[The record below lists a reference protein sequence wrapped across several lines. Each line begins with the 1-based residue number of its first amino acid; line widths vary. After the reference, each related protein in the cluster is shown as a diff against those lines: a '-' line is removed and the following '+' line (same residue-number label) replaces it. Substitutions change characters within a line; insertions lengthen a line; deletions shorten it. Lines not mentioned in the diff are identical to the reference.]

1 MIYRIPLST
10 RFFITP
16 YILGILKIDEDSKL
30 YKTIFLII
38 SESEFFRATS
48 EIVSEEYFEHY
59 VSLGPNFRHDD
70 DYDFLQILNRYF
82 LEHGFEV
89 SEKLLREK
97 IRELTEYTLDIYN
110 KHIGSSRSYQTAR
123 KKVFKPFNELEGEI
137 SIQRERDGMIVDWEK
152 EKGRHAC
159 YNATNHVGVL
169 GNISISV
176 NLERQVFDHEQQLWV
191 YLQPELPESI
201 QSIDVSFSILT
212 RLKNVYSTEIIFFIG
227 KIYDA
232 NRNA

>member
-1 MIYRIPLST
+1 M
-10 RFFITP
+10 
-16 YILGILKIDEDSKL
+16 KIDEDSKL

-38 SESEFFRATS
+38 SESEFFRATR
-48 EIVSEEYFEHY
+48 EIVSEEYFEDY
-59 VSLGPNFRHDD
+59 VSLEPNFRHY
-70 DYDFLQILNRYF
+70 DYSDFLLVLNRYF

-97 IRELTEYTLDIYN
+97 IRELTEYTLAIYN

-137 SIQRERDGMIVDWEK
+137 SIPRETYGNIVED
-152 EKGRHAC
+152 EKGRYAC

-169 GNISISV
+169 GNISIDV
-176 NLERQVFDHEQQLWV
+176 HLERKVFDHEQELLV
-191 YLQPELPESI
+191 YLLPDLPESI

-212 RLKNVYSTEIIFFIG
+212 RLKNVYSTEIIFFVG

>member
-10 RFFITP
+10 GFFITP

-30 YKTIFLII
+30 YKTMFLIM
-38 SESEFFRATS
+38 SEIEFLRATS
-48 EIVSEEYFEHY
+48 EIVSEEYFQRY
-59 VSLGPNFRHDD
+59 VALGPNFRHDD
-70 DYDFLQILNRYF
+70 EYNFLRVLHRYF

-89 SEKLLREK
+89 SETILREK
-97 IRELTEYTLDIYN
+97 IRELTDYTLKIYL
-110 KHIGSSRSYQTAR
+110 KQIGSARSYLTAR
-123 KKVFKPFNELEGEI
+123 QKIFKPFNKLEGEI
-137 SIQRERDGMIVDWEK
+137 SIPRETYGNIVED
-152 EKGRHAC
+152 EKGRYAC
-159 YNATNHVGVL
+159 YTHTNHVGVL

-176 NLERQVFDHEQQLWV
+176 YLERKVFDHEQQLLV
-191 YLQPELPESI
+191 YLQPDIPESF
-201 QSIDVSFSILT
+201 QAIDVSFSILT